1 MPTKVLRT
9 VGWAF
14 PPKPLAQREIIT
26 RLPGRPAFR
35 PPLLFVHGGL
45 HGAWCWDEH
54 WMPEA
59 ARRGWPTYAVSLR
72 GHGRS
77 GGRSQLNRWKLRDYQ
92 HDVMQAV
99 TALPEPPVLVGHAMG
114 AAVVERVLH
123 AYEPRGTVLLAPAS
137 GPGIALRVLRRHPSD
152 VVRGA
157 LGRSVPP
164 RREYL
169 FSDRLDD
176 DTADA
181 YLERMDRE
189 SALAQWEMLMPRPA
203 ADTAAPVLVL
213 GAEHDVFAAPHD
225 VSGRAQAYGTQ
236 ARIFRDMGHSMML
249 DAGWRAP
256 LEVML
261 RWIEDDVM
269 SS

>member
-14 PPKPLAQREIIT
+14 PPKPLSEREILT
-26 RLPGRPAFR
+26 RLPDRPSFR
-35 PPLLFVHGGL
+35 PPVLFVHGGL
-45 HGAWCWDEH
+45 HGAWCWDEN

-72 GHGRS
+72 GHGAS
-77 GGRSQLNRWKLRDYQ
+77 EGRSQLHRWKLRDYQ

-123 AYEPRGTVLLAPAS
+123 AYAPRGTVLLAPAS
-137 GPGIALRVLRRHPSD
+137 GPGIAVRVARRHPMD
-152 VVRGA
+152 VARAA
-157 LGRSVPP
+157 LGRSVPA

-176 DTADA
+176 ETAQA
-181 YLERMDRE
+181 YLDRMDPE
-189 SALAQWEMLMPRPA
+189 SALAQWEMMIPRSPA
-203 ADTAAPVLVL
+203 QTDRPVLVM
-213 GAEHDVFAAPHD
+213 GAEHDVFAAPHE
-225 VSGRAQAYGTQ
+225 VSRRAQAYDTQ
-236 ARIFRDMGHSMML
+236 ARIFQGMGHSMML

-261 RWIEDDVM
+261 RWIEDDVLV
-269 SS
+269 

>member
-1 MPTKVLRT
+1 MPTKLLRT

-14 PPKPLAQREIIT
+14 PPKPLEEREIRT
-26 RLPGRPAFR
+26 RLPAEPAFR

-59 ARRGWPTYAVSLR
+59 AGRGWPTYAVSLR
-72 GHGRS
+72 GHGAS
-77 GGRSQLNRWKLRDYQ
+77 EGRDQINRWKLRDYQ

-99 TALPEPPVLVGHAMG
+99 TALPEPPVLIGHAMG

-123 AYEPRGTVLLAPAS
+123 AYRPRGAVLLAPAS
-137 GPGIALRVLRRHPSD
+137 GPGIALRLLRSHPSD
-152 VVRGA
+152 VVRAA
-157 LGRSVPP
+157 LGRSIPA

-176 DTADA
+176 ATARS
-181 YLERMDRE
+181 YLGRMDRE
-189 SALAQWEMLMPRPA
+189 SALAQWEMLIPRPA
-203 ADTAAPVLVL
+203 TDTDVPVLVM
-213 GAEHDVFAAPHD
+213 GAEQDVLAAPHD
-225 VSGRAQAYGTQ
+225 VSRRAQAYGTQ

-269 SS
+269 G